1 VESTTIETA
10 ATWRFRTF
18 KRLTSRSWCRL
29 CQIFTYAWKWHGCK
43 LQLHWSEIFVGVL
56 ATEDPYNQIFFA
68 PLIKII
74 IMFYLLLSVLLKQKF
89 YCTHLFQK
97 YLGRFL
103 LNIMILCSRIRII
116 STAVKISSMKMFAKP
131 WTAQRLWLAT

>member
-1 VESTTIETA
+1 M
-10 ATWRFRTF
+10 
-18 KRLTSRSWCRL
+18 
-29 CQIFTYAWKWHGCK
+29 
-43 LQLHWSEIFVGVL
+43 GVL

-131 WTAQRLWLAT
+131 